1 MGEPAL
7 PAPGPGLAATLS
19 ELDPARLDPAGLVDA
34 LVAFE
39 RLASWVAAGQARVL
53 SALGKTLVHGDED
66 WTREEVAAA
75 LRLSGQTARL
85 PAARR
90 RPGPAPR
97 RGPRAHIQAG
107 RHIASAG
114 SR

>member
-19 ELDPARLDPAGLVDA
+19 DLDPARLDPAGLVDA
-34 LVAFE
+34 LVGFE

-53 SALGKTLVHGDED
+53 AALGKTLVHGDED

-75 LRLSGQTARL
+75 LRLSGQTR
-85 PAARR
+85 AA
-90 RPGPAPR
+90 ADR
-97 RGPRAHIQAG
+97 RGPRTHLQAG
-107 RHIASAG
+107 RHIAIAG